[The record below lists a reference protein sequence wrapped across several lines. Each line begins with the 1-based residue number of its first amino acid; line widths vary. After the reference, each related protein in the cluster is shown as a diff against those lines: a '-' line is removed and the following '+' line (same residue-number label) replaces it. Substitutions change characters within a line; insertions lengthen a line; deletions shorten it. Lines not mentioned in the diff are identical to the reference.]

1 MYIVKFTTKFKK
13 RYKTLVKRGYDM
25 SLIDKVIDVLR
36 EGRSLDGKYKD
47 VWCFRSC
54 CRQAKPLPFSCRFT
68 VKNAGAPTPETRTRR
83 ERYKKQGGV
92 L

>member
-47 VWCFRSC
+47 HILSGDYAGCHEC
-54 CRQAKPLPFSCRFT
+54 HIKPDWLLVYSFFDD
-68 VKNAGAPTPETRTRR
+68 
-83 ERYKKQGGV
+83 V
-92 L
+92 LVLTLIDTGTHSDIFG